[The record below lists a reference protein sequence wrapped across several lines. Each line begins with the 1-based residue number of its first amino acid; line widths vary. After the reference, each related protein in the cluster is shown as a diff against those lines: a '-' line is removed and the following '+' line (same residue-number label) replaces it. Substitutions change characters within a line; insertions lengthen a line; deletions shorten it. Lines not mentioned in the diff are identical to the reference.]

1 VLAGGGRLR
10 APVAVAPTQMVTRVS
25 VTVGATLIITG
36 WPEAGSC
43 SVMYHAAATVNIG
56 LPAHRDHGVATP

>member
-1 VLAGGGRLR
+1 
-10 APVAVAPTQMVTRVS
+10 MVTRVS